1 MKNKISVKLRKF
13 LLRDFQ
19 RIIEIEKSSFPIGA
33 YSAKRIECLSRKYVN
48 DFTVATLA
56 NNPVGYLLAYPKKTI
71 LVLDSIA
78 VDRIYR
84 KMGIA
89 KKLIE
94 FAIKKSKRKGLKKAR
109 LEVRINNKTAITF
122 YKNFGFKI
130 KKTIKKYYRDGC
142 SAYQMEKVFN

>member
-1 MKNKISVKLRKF
+1 MKNNISVKLRKF

-33 YSAKRIECLSRKYVN
+33 YSTEKLNRLSRKYVD

-56 NNPVGYLLAYPKKTI
+56 NNPIGYLLAYPKKTM

-78 VDRIYR
+78 VDKLYR
-84 KMGIA
+84 KMGVA

-109 LEVRINNKTAITF
+109 LEVRINNKTAIIF
-122 YKNFGFKI
+122 YKNLGFEV
-130 KKTIKKYYRDGC
+130 KKTIKKYYKDGC
-142 SAYQMEKVFN
+142 SAYQMEKVLN